1 MQDSFK
7 VYENEDD
14 ATKDLAEF
22 LLTNAIYAA
31 LVESHAP
38 VVTSLATASV
48 IADIA
53 TVSYPEGYH
62 SPNPD
67 LNRTWKME
75 ILGTASFF

>member
-22 LLTNAIYAA
+22 SLANAIHAQAA
-31 LVESHAP
+31 LVEGHAP
-38 VVTSLATASV
+38 VVAALATVCV

-67 LNRTWKME
+67 LNQT
-75 ILGTASFF
+75 